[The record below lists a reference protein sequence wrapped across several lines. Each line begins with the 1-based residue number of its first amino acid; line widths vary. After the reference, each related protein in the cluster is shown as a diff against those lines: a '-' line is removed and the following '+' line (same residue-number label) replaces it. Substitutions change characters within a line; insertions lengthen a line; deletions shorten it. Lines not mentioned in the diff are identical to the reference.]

1 MFYVNDISGLKFT
14 GPLEELENWGKVSR
28 KQNIPPPKKESDF
41 STFLNGNNAHAVAE
55 YQKYVAGNNVTGNNT
70 VEPLVHAHQ
79 IMSSPVLTILLDTPL
94 TDAWLLLQKESVKQL
109 IVTTDQRKVLGML
122 SDRDILRRINV
133 INNTV
138 QTTEE
143 LSVSDVVNREII
155 STHSISDIRRIA
167 KVFAQFHIDALPVVE
182 EEILIGLVTRGDIL
196 RGFAANPKLNLY
208 A

>member
-1 MFYVNDISGLKFT
+1 MFYVNDIRGLKFT
-14 GPLEELENWGKVSR
+14 GPLEELDNWGKVSR
-28 KQNIPPPKKESDF
+28 KQNIPPQGKESGS
-41 STFLNGNNAHAVAE
+41 STFSSENSAHVVAE
-55 YQKYVAGNNVTGNNT
+55 YQKYITGNNM

-122 SDRDILRRINV
+122 SDRDILKRINV
-133 INNTV
+133 IDNTV
-138 QTTEE
+138 QTTQE
-143 LSVSDVVNREII
+143 LSVSDVVNQEII

-167 KVFAQFHIDALPVVE
+167 KVLAQFHIDALPVVE
-182 EEILIGLVTRGDIL
+182 NEILLGIVTRGDIL

>member
-1 MFYVNDISGLKFT
+1 MFFVNDIRGLKFT
-14 GPLEELENWGKVSR
+14 GPLEELETWGKVSR
-28 KQNIPPPKKESDF
+28 KQNIPPQEKESSF
-41 STFLNGNNAHAVAE
+41 STFLNGTNAHVVAE
-55 YQKYVAGNNVTGNNT
+55 YQKYVTGNNM

-94 TDAWLLLQKESVKQL
+94 TDAWLLLQKESIKQL

-122 SDRDILRRINV
+122 SDRDILKRINV
-133 INNTV
+133 IDNTV
-138 QTTEE
+138 QTTQE

-167 KVFAQFHIDALPVVE
+167 KVLAQFHIDALPVVE
-182 EEILIGLVTRGDIL
+182 EELLIGLITRGDIL

>member
-1 MFYVNDISGLKFT
+1 MFYVNDIRGLKFT
-14 GPLEELENWGKVSR
+14 GPLEELEKWGKVSR
-28 KQNIPPPKKESDF
+28 KQNIPPQKKESEF

-55 YQKYVAGNNVTGNNT
+55 YQKYVTGNNM

-122 SDRDILRRINV
+122 SDRDILKRINV
-133 INNTV
+133 IDNTV
-138 QTTEE
+138 QTTLE

-167 KVFAQFHIDALPVVE
+167 KVLAQFHIDALPVVE
-182 EEILIGLVTRGDIL
+182 DEILIGIVTRGDIL

>member
-1 MFYVNDISGLKFT
+1 MFYVNDIRGLKFT
-14 GPLEELENWGKVSR
+14 GPLEELEEWGKVSR
-28 KQNIPPPKKESDF
+28 KKNIPPPQKESGF
-41 STFLNGNNAHAVAE
+41 STFLNGKNSHAVAE
-55 YQKYVAGNNVTGNNT
+55 YQKYVTGNNM

-122 SDRDILRRINV
+122 SDRDILKRINV
-133 INNTV
+133 IDNTV
-138 QTTEE
+138 QTTQE

-167 KVFAQFHIDALPVVE
+167 KVLAQFHIDALPVVE

-196 RGFAANPKLNLY
+196 RGFAANPKLSLY

>member
-1 MFYVNDISGLKFT
+1 MFYVNDIRGLKFT

-28 KQNIPPPKKESDF
+28 KQNIPPQEKESGF
-41 STFLNGNNAHAVAE
+41 STFLNGNNSHAVAE
-55 YQKYVAGNNVTGNNT
+55 YQKYVTGNNM

-94 TDAWLLLQKESVKQL
+94 TAAWLLLQKESVKQL
-109 IVTTDQRKVLGML
+109 IVITDQRKVLGML
-122 SDRDILRRINV
+122 SDRDILKRINV
-133 INNTV
+133 IDNTV
-138 QTTEE
+138 QTTQD
-143 LSVSDVVNREII
+143 LSVSDVVNQEII

-167 KVFAQFHIDALPVVE
+167 KVLAQFHIDALPVVE
-182 EEILIGLVTRGDIL
+182 DEILLGIVTRGDIL